1 MPLETGSYIGDLVTT
16 NPASS
21 DTVGAGDDHLRLIK
35 STLKATFPFVG
46 GPAWRQRVVAA
57 STTITASTEN
67 MTHFITTD
75 TLNLN
80 LPVGAT
86 AGDGWVGVIYPLASG
101 TTVHLVPAGTDT
113 INAATATAS
122 VQFGTVGLLFGT
134 GGAWYLHKVPRYVGN
149 ALFVPGG
156 ATISGTVV
164 MTTGP
169 LIVQGPATISALA
182 VTAGMRNDGAT
193 TLSGSVQLLTSLN
206 VQGPTTLSGATVVND
221 SLNVRGTTTLSGAVL
236 MASTVN
242 AVSDVIFDASLNVR
256 GTTTLSGNVLMA
268 SALDVNGNAVF
279 NSTLNVRGTTTLS
292 GAVLMAGDLTANGN
306 IVLGASLNVLGTT
319 TLSGAVL
326 MASTLQ
332 VNGSISS
339 GGQLVYTRGNI
350 LGTVSQSGG
359 TPTGAAIEYGTNVNG
374 SYTRFADG
382 TQLCYFSSSSS
393 DINVGEGSIFKS
405 ADITWTFPAV
415 FSSLTSAH
423 MEPLNFEGTWGGSSG
438 VQATTGGVFRAFR
451 GITHAGA
458 FNWYALAIGR
468 WF

>member
-75 TLNLN
+75 NLNLN
-80 LPVGAT
+80 LPDGAT
-86 AGDGWVGVIYPLASG
+86 AGNGWVGVIYPFAAG
-101 TTVHLVPAGTDT
+101 TTVHLVPAGVDSV
-113 INAATATAS
+113 NGVTATAS
-122 VQFGTVGLLFGT
+122 VQYGTIGLLFGT
-134 GGAWYLHKVPRYVGN
+134 GGAWYLHKVPRYADN

-193 TLSGSVQLLTSLN
+193 TLSGSVQMLTTLN
-206 VQGPTTLSGATVVND
+206 VQGATTLSGVTACVGKLTCAGGIDATH
-221 SLNVRGTTTLSGAVL
+221 
-236 MASTVN
+236 ST
-242 AVSDVIFDASLNVR
+242 FQ
-256 GTTTLSGNVLMA
+256 
-268 SALDVNGNAVF
+268 SA
-279 NSTLNVRGTTTLS
+279 T
-292 GAVLMAGDLTANGN
+292 
-306 IVLGASLNVLGTT
+306 VLGTVTISGT
-319 TLSGAVL
+319 TVVGGNLFVAGPGGITVSAGVLCANLEIVGAAVGSASYIDFKNNLVDDFDARIVLTGDDTLDVQGLS
-326 MASTLQ
+326 
-332 VNGSISS
+332 SS
-339 GGQLVYTRGNI
+339 GFLKDGEVIYHESNI

-359 TPTGAAIEYGTNVNG
+359 TPTGAVIEQGSNANG
-374 SYTRFADG
+374 YYVRFADG
-382 TQLCYFSSSSS
+382 TQICTAQWPVGGAGTTTASVFGPATYPAGFSSAPRIVATNDSSNNTNNAVV
-393 DINVGEGSIFKS
+393 INVGT
-405 ADITWTFPAV
+405 ATFEFWVTVALDSV
-415 FSSLTSAH
+415 
-423 MEPLNFEGTWGGSSG
+423 NF
-438 VQATTGGVFRAFR
+438 
-451 GITHAGA
+451 I
-458 FNWYALAIGR
+458 AIGR